1 MKVLLVDEEPLV
13 LAAIRAVIRQVG
25 DDVLLVAVTDA
36 SEVAGTLRTE
46 RGFDLCLLHVE
57 PEVPGGCDALI
68 GLRRDHPELPIVAL
82 SSTERPSEVVRM
94 VEFGAM
100 GCVPRRLE
108 GDQMLSA
115 LAMVFSGGV
124 FIPPVVLGLLRG
136 SPLAE
141 GDTVPSVMRPA
152 AGETRP
158 GDIVSAAAEPV
169 PAALATAGRPAGGAR
184 DSEAPGPHPA
194 AAAGGGA
201 GPGPALQGLGLT
213 PRQCDVLALLLKG
226 LPNKLI
232 ARELNLSVDTVK
244 DHVAAVLRALN
255 VNSRTQAVLRVS
267 QMTLTAPGAGW
278 HLPATR

>member
-25 DDVLLVAVTDA
+25 DDVLLFAVSDT

-57 PEVPGGCDALI
+57 PEVPGGCDGLI

-108 GDQMLSA
+108 GDHMLSA

-152 AGETRP
+152 VGETQP
-158 GDIVSAAAEPV
+158 GDIVPAAAEPV
-169 PAALATAGRPAGGAR
+169 PAAPLTAGRPATSDGEVPIPRPAASGGAV
-184 DSEAPGPHPA
+184 
-194 AAAGGGA
+194 
-201 GPGPALQGLGLT
+201 PALQGLGLT

-232 ARELNLSVDTVK
+232 AREMNLSVDTVK

-267 QMTLTAPGAGW
+267 QMTLTAPGGGW
-278 HLPATR
+278 HLPSPR

>member
-13 LAAIRAVIRQVG
+13 LAAIRGVIRQVG
-25 DDVLLVAVTDA
+25 DDVLLVAVSDA

-68 GLRRDHPELPIVAL
+68 GLRRDHPALPIVAL

-124 FIPPVVLGLLRG
+124 FIPPVVLGLLKG

-152 AGETRP
+152 GGETP
-158 GDIVSAAAEPV
+158 PADIVPAAAEPT
-169 PAALATAGRPAGGAR
+169 PATMSATGPATTWPATGEGDLPLPRPASAG
-184 DSEAPGPHPA
+184 SPA
-194 AAAGGGA
+194 T
-201 GPGPALQGLGLT
+201 PALQGLGLT

-232 ARELNLSVDTVK
+232 AREMNLSVDTVK

-278 HLPATR
+278 HLPAAR

>member
-13 LAAIRAVIRQVG
+13 LAALRAVIRQVG

-152 AGETRP
+152 AGETQP
-158 GDIVSAAAEPV
+158 GDIVPAAAEPV
-169 PAALATAGRPAGGAR
+169 PAAPVSAGRPAASDGELPIARPAASGGA
-184 DSEAPGPHPA
+184 
-194 AAAGGGA
+194 
-201 GPGPALQGLGLT
+201 GPALQGLGLT

-232 ARELNLSVDTVK
+232 AREMNLSVDTVK

-278 HLPATR
+278 RLPATP

>member
-13 LAAIRAVIRQVG
+13 LAALRAVIRQVG

-124 FIPPVVLGLLRG
+124 FIPPVVLGLLKG

-169 PAALATAGRPAGGAR
+169 PAALATAGRPVAS
-184 DSEAPGPHPA
+184 DDEVPLHLPAP
-194 AAAGGGA
+194 GA
-201 GPGPALQGLGLT
+201 GPGAALHGLGLT